1 MVAFVPACIAT
12 VVLVVL
18 VEDSTGVS
26 APLVF
31 SMASYINRDSILAAG
46 ITVCFANRAF
56 KPNIRD
62 ATCLREIKDF
72 VCAAS
77 NMIYSPCMC
86 WQNNYAVYDVLCNY
100 K

>member
-18 VEDSTGVS
+18 VEDSTGVN

-46 ITVCFANRAF
+46 ITVCFANRALSL
-56 KPNIRD
+56 IY
-62 ATCLREIKDF
+62 AMQL
-72 VCAAS
+72 VCERLKTLYVQLQ
-77 NMIYSPCMC
+77 I
-86 WQNNYAVYDVLCNY
+86 
-100 K
+100 